1 VLAGCCFYV
10 AVALS
15 TRTFGVDLT
24 RESAIVRGVRRRSVP
39 WQEVQAVVRYPPSGA
54 KVVRLILESGE
65 SVMLRAPTSS
75 WGLGGAEYERNVHRI
90 EQWWLAHRG
99 ES

>member
-1 VLAGCCFYV
+1 VASAGGAFPGRKCKQW
-10 AVALS
+10 
-15 TRTFGVDLT
+15 
-24 RESAIVRGVRRRSVP
+24 SAT
-39 WQEVQAVVRYPPSGA
+39 PPSGA